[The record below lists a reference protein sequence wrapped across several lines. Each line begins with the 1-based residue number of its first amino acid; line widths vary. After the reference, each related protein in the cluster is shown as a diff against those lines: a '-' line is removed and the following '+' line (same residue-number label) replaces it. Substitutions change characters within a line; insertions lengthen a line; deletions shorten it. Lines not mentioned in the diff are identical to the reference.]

1 MKLPRSELGDIQ
13 AQAKNQRIENRLQA
27 DLSAYRRNTQST

>member
-1 MKLPRSELGDIQ
+1 MKLPRSELGGIQ

-27 DLSAYRRNTQST
+27 DLSDHRRNAQST